1 MMIFTLKDI
10 FSLQRKTVEGKEK
23 KGKKIN
29 ISRKDL
35 LPRNYSINS
44 SSLVFIPSWSSDD
57 RKKKA
62 KVAAAVTSDFAR

>member
-1 MMIFTLKDI
+1 MMIFTLKVI
-10 FSLQRKTVEGKEK
+10 YFKEETGEMELEK
-23 KGKKIN
+23 KKIN

-44 SSLVFIPSWSSDD
+44 SSSSFAIPSWSSDD

-62 KVAAAVTSDFAR
+62 AAASDSAR